1 MLCER
6 ASVCFQ
12 LGVCAI
18 VDPSSAHSI
27 IFFLPAA
34 TGISVFIFFSFTA
47 AEEEKTSHSFAG
59 KSDKRSEIGF
69 LLQRE
74 EKNENNF
81 PCVNGIFF
89 QFKGVFSG
97 FFLMLQGISVYI
109 K

>member
-1 MLCER
+1 MR

-27 IFFLPAA
+27 IFFCPQQQGL
-34 TGISVFIFFSFTA
+34 VFCFVFFTT

-59 KSDKRSEIGF
+59 KSDNRSEIGF

-74 EKNENNF
+74 EKKENNF
-81 PCVNGIFF
+81 PRVNGIYFSLKVFF
-89 QFKGVFSG
+89 QFF
-97 FFLMLQGISVYI
+97 
-109 K
+109 